1 MSHASNTCVIAIDD
15 VVLNGFLEVPGAAS
29 GIVVFAHG
37 SGSSR
42 FSRRNNEVAKFLQQG
57 GLATL
62 LFDLLTADEEQVD
75 RKTREHRFDIP
86 LLARRLQGAVAWLG
100 EQERT
105 SSLRVGL
112 FGSSTGAAAALI
124 VAAEVPER
132 VAAVVSRGGRADLA
146 GAALPR
152 VEAPTLL
159 IVGGADTEVLS
170 LNEAAKAR
178 LTCTSELA
186 VIARATHLFEE
197 AGAMEQVAMLTRD
210 WFTRYLE

>member
-105 SSLRVGL
+105 SILRVGL
-112 FGSSTGAAAALI
+112 FGSIGLW
-124 VAAEVPER
+124 
-132 VAAVVSRGGRADLA
+132 
-146 GAALPR
+146 
-152 VEAPTLL
+152 
-159 IVGGADTEVLS
+159 
-170 LNEAAKAR
+170 
-178 LTCTSELA
+178 TSE
-186 VIARATHLFEE
+186 
-197 AGAMEQVAMLTRD
+197 
-210 WFTRYLE
+210 